1 MVYNLPG
8 TESDSVKQKE
18 AAAVVNTINSIGT
31 VTLES
36 EPVIVAARTAYDALS
51 DTAKSYVTNY
61 QTLVDDEAALAALKS
76 GAAAAAQQ
84 PAADQTAPA
93 DGSTVAPAD
102 PAAQTTDGTVA
113 Q

>member
-18 AAAVVNTINSIGT
+18 AAAVVNAINSIGT

-93 DGSTVAPAD
+93 GGTDITAD
-102 PAAQTTDGTVA
+102 PAAQATDGTVA